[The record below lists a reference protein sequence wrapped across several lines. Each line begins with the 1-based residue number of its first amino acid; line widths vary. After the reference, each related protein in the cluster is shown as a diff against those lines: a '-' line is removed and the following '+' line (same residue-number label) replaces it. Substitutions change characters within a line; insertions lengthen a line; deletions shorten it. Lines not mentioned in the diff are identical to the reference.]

1 MKWNYIKSDNGE
13 KWPEAPGNYLI
24 TVVADDGEKVV
35 CTAEY
40 DTCRESKFWEIDCR
54 LTTVHGGKVG
64 CDCSE
69 VIAWSELP
77 ECA

>member
-13 KWPEAPGNYLI
+13 KWPEVPGNYLV

-40 DTCRESKFWEIDCR
+40 DTCRE
-54 LTTVHGGKVG
+54 
-64 CDCSE
+64 
-69 VIAWSELP
+69 
-77 ECA
+77 